1 MTWHKR
7 PEYPFQ
13 GVARVFFPTH
23 TVRRPGN
30 GASRMQIRR
39 LALVFFS
46 AIEFDSCHFCS
57 QKKGAGGNY
66 NVLRNHRPDLFP
78 LSSSELINL
87 PPFFA
92 LPLTSARFLY
102 NRSLKRAR
110 RQRER
115 GQCYPNSAI
124 GPFAIAPS
132 SQQAGGIRARHFN
145 QAYKHKLCTMNL

>member
-1 MTWHKR
+1 MQTKARPSISLTVFDQHSSLNLNPLALGCPCVAHCVSGRATTIGLINTIMTWHKR
-7 PEYPFQ
+7 PEYPFLRS
-13 GVARVFFPTH
+13 GASVFPPH

-57 QKKGAGGNY
+57 QEKGAGGNY

-87 PPFFA
+87 PPFF
-92 LPLTSARFLY
+92 LFCPSTYERQSPIKPLT
-102 NRSLKRAR
+102 
-110 RQRER
+110 
-115 GQCYPNSAI
+115 
-124 GPFAIAPS
+124 
-132 SQQAGGIRARHFN
+132 
-145 QAYKHKLCTMNL
+145 